1 MADMKESALT
11 QQSDCKW
18 VRALDS
24 NGNSIL
30 ISKEDLAAVVG
41 GLLPQG
47 TSTKRGLSYSVLP
60 KVREG
65 IMDVNL
71 IYKESIEDS
80 FSIFKT
86 VNGSTNVPYSTGMV
100 CNLTRR
106 GGSKYSVLQFF
117 FSEQGGVYIR
127 TGNWDLES
135 EEKYNTWEKFYP
147 KE

>member
-1 MADMKESALT
+1 MIQKKSLKDAIQNPE
-11 QQSDCKW
+11 
-18 VRALDS
+18 
-24 NGNSIL
+24 I
-30 ISKEDLAAVVG
+30 ISVVG

-65 IMDVNL
+65 IMDANL

-80 FSIFKT
+80 FSIFKI

>member
-1 MADMKESALT
+1 M
-11 QQSDCKW
+11 
-18 VRALDS
+18 
-24 NGNSIL
+24 
-30 ISKEDLAAVVG
+30 G

-65 IMDVNL
+65 IMDANL

-127 TGNWDLES
+127 TGNWDIES